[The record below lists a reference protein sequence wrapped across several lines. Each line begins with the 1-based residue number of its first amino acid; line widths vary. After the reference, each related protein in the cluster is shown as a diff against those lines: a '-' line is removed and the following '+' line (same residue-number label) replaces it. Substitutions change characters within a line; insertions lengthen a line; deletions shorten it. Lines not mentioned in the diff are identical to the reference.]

1 MSFNTKY
8 ALALALISSLS
19 LNANSPTLA
28 KESPA
33 KSGEVTPIPEG
44 YHSLTP
50 TLVFKDAKKAIEF
63 YKKAFDANQSEM
75 IENDGKVIHAE
86 VKIGDS
92 HLMMSDEFPDGD
104 CFAPKDGLGYMSLY
118 LYVSDV
124 DAAYKQAIDSG
135 AKSKMEPLNMFWGD
149 RYASVQDPFGF
160 VWQLAT
166 RKENLTSQEVKKRS
180 DEFFSS
186 VKKSK

>member
-1 MSFNTKY
+1 MIFKIKY
-8 ALALALISSLS
+8 ALALTLISSLS
-19 LNANSPTLA
+19 VNANLPA
-28 KESPA
+28 FAEESSA
-33 KSGEVTPIPEG
+33 KSAEVTPIPEG

-92 HLMMSDEFPDGD
+92 HLMISDEFPEGD
-104 CFAPKDGLGYMSLY
+104 CFAPKEGLGYLSLY
-118 LYVSDV
+118 LYVNDV
-124 DAAYKQAIDSG
+124 DTAYKQAVESG
-135 AKSKMEPLNMFWGD
+135 AKSKMEPCDMFWGD

-160 VWQLAT
+160 VWQIAT
-166 RKENLTSQEVKKRS
+166 RKENLTSKEVKKRS

-186 VKKSK
+186 IKKSK